1 MRVER
6 ELAKKQEEF
15 MEYFTSVTNVLEHMK
30 VSTGAVTCCMSH
42 GYPFL

>member
-30 VSTGAVTCCMSH
+30 VSTECSHMLHVT
-42 GYPFL
+42 